1 VDELLISLYAPLKI
15 RNFTD
20 MVKVESD
27 LFLISFITR
36 CLESYIWSW
45 INSMEIHS

>member
-1 VDELLISLYAPLKI
+1 MRVLFVDELLISLYASLKI

-27 LFLISFITR
+27 LF
-36 CLESYIWSW
+36 
-45 INSMEIHS
+45 